1 MKVIFATIWTHTH
14 FHMVAEHGHPSMS
27 ERIERLIVDA
37 VIPLI
42 LEEIVEV
49 VKSISRERI
58 RQRALQ
64 EIADVLVTTIQEQMA
79 ADQEPPTQ
87 LTESHSSQ
95 SAEWAERQKSK
106 AEELL
111 AIHKTV

>member
-1 MKVIFATIWTHTH
+1 
-14 FHMVAEHGHPSMS
+14 MVAEHGHPSIS

-37 VIPLI
+37 LIPLI

-64 EIADVLVTTIQEQMA
+64 EIADVLVTTIQEQMV

-87 LTESHSSQ
+87 LTESHSGQ
-95 SAEWAERQKSK
+95 SSEWAGRQKSK
-106 AEELL
+106 AEELP
-111 AIHKTV
+111 AIHKTVKIC